1 MHTFQSFP
9 LHSFLFASLMCSPTY
24 PFFPSSCQ
32 RLFFFHPCLIFH
44 VLVSCLPLCHSSFI
58 PTLLSHTYSLFP
70 CPTQCAFS
78 WFYSSPLFPLHSLLL
93 GLVSPSPFTIPLLLL
108 SLSIIQISTTSTQ
121 LFQPPSFPH
130 FFSAVSLVSS
140 QCHQTYSFLSLCPY
154 SSCLY
159 CADSLCTSKKPQ
171 MCANMIP
178 TPHSDCFIFVSGL
191 LVVMLDLIS
200 TLFLWTTLTPISNN
214 HCSSIWSIHT
224 LFRNTNGIL
233 RCVFA

>member
-1 MHTFQSFP
+1 MFP
-9 LHSFLFASLMCSPTY
+9 YLSLLPELLSASFLFSSMSHLPCPRIMSSSL
-24 PFFPSSCQ
+24 PFF
-32 RLFFFHPCLIFH
+32 
-44 VLVSCLPLCHSSFI
+44 
-58 PTLLSHTYSLFP
+58 
-70 CPTQCAFS
+70 
-78 WFYSSPLFPLHSLLL
+78 FYSYPPFPYILFISLSDSMRFLL
-93 GLVSPSPFTIPLLLL
+93 VLLL
-108 SLSIIQISTTSTQ
+108 SPLSPPLTSSWSSFAISFHNTFAPTLPLNHTNLNYVHSALPTSFLSTFFLCSISCILPMSPN
-121 LFQPPSFPH
+121 LFLP
-130 FFSAVSLVSS
+130 
-140 QCHQTYSFLSLCPY
+140 LSLCPY

>member
-140 QCHQTYSFLSLCPY
+140 QCHQTYSFLSL
-154 SSCLY
+154 SVL
-159 CADSLCTSKKPQ
+159 
-171 MCANMIP
+171 I
-178 TPHSDCFIFVSGL
+178 L
-191 LVVMLDLIS
+191 LVCIA
-200 TLFLWTTLTPISNN
+200 LTP
-214 HCSSIWSIHT
+214 CA
-224 LFRNTNGIL
+224 LQRNRKCAQI
-233 RCVFA
+233 